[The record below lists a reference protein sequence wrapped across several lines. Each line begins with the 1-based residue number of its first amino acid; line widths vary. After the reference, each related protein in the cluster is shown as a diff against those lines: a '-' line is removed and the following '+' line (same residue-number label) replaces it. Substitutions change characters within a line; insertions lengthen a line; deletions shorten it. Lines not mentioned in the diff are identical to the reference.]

1 MPSNPTETPNFAA
14 EAPPEFAAELSGALA
29 LAADGHYAQAAEI
42 FANLLKDP
50 AASDPELSALLA
62 SHLAE
67 LLAAQGKAAE
77 ARTVLA
83 SYLTMDLDAGVRARL
98 LCQAATVESDVR
110 VAIALVAE
118 ADRLATGLGDPRPR
132 VATLQ
137 VLLSLL
143 VAGNHAQGVRIVGQA
158 LVDQGYLASDR
169 PAQVQGGCV
178 LAEQAERDGN
188 RSAALEFAR
197 RAHGTAQLLPPQ
209 QVPLRAAA
217 AVLRARLAVQCGHF
231 IEASE
236 ASDLGLGDLPWGDPQ
251 GDELKLWRALAQL
264 GLDPENAG
272 AATELRDL
280 ARRERPELAGL
291 AQSALD
297 AMQAVEQE
305 PVSHM
310 DASLWIAEAQAAR
323 DPQRELQG
331 RLVRAQVWL
340 AQEKTEEARQDAR
353 IAAQLAAELLQPV
366 AHAQARRLVAQV
378 LTGQGLYQQA
388 RAELWAAQELA
399 ERAGVARIVK
409 ACGEWLAQID
419 EAELASR

>member
-1 MPSNPTETPNFAA
+1 MRGQIPGCVVDIAQVGIAVTASARRSAHGNKYRVGSGHCLAETGGKTEPAVGHVLAHQVGKATAVEDLHTIQRAAFDKLVHRCQRYTPEELAKRYGLPFA
-14 EAPPEFAAELSGALA
+14 EAAPGAV
-29 LAADGHYAQAAEI
+29 GVQT
-42 FANLLKDP
+42 LLP
-50 AASDPELSALLA
+50 AAMRLY
-62 SHLAE
+62 H
-67 LLAAQGKAAE
+67 
-77 ARTVLA
+77 
-83 SYLTMDLDAGVRARL
+83 AG
-98 LCQAATVESDVR
+98 
-110 VAIALVAE
+110 
-118 ADRLATGLGDPRPR
+118 G
-132 VATLQ
+132 
-137 VLLSLL
+137 LSL
-143 VAGNHAQGVRIVGQA
+143 
-158 LVDQGYLASDR
+158 
-169 PAQVQGGCV
+169 
-178 LAEQAERDGN
+178 
-188 RSAALEFAR
+188 
-197 RAHGTAQLLPPQ
+197 PQ
-209 QVPLRAAA
+209 
-217 AVLRARLAVQCGHF
+217 
-231 IEASE
+231 
-236 ASDLGLGDLPWGDPQ
+236 
-251 GDELKLWRALAQL
+251 LWRALAQL

-305 PVSHM
+305 PVSQM